1 LLQAAWL
8 GIDIVTVVATI
19 DERGPAVFDMANRGN
34 DDLLFQAAVRHS
46 RYVRVLRILVPIIIV
61 VGIAGG
67 AGYHLLNKPL
77 RALATL
83 PGDIG
88 NLGVSGTKST
98 MQHPR
103 IAGFTSDRRGSELTA
118 QAAAR
123 DLLTPDVIELQ
134 GLHATLEMQN
144 NVSFKT
150 TAHSGFYDTKSELL
164 TLEDNILVTTTSG
177 YQAKMTQAVIDI
189 RAGKIV
195 SEKPVEVK
203 SHEWLVKSNR
213 MEVSDS
219 GDVVRFDRG
228 VSVTIEGESANAI
241 RFDAAVR
248 PR

>member
-1 LLQAAWL
+1 
-8 GIDIVTVVATI
+8 VTVASTI
-19 DERGPAVFDMANRGN
+19 DQHGPAVFDVANRGN

-46 RYVRVLRILVPIIIV
+46 RWVHRLRIAVPAVIV
-61 VGIAGG
+61 IGILGG
-67 AGYHLLNKPL
+67 GVYHMVNKPL
-77 RALATL
+77 RALVKM
-83 PGDIG
+83 PVDIG
-88 NLGVSGTKST
+88 NLVVSGTKIT
-98 MQHPR
+98 MQQPR
-103 IAGFTSDRRGSELTA
+103 IAGFTTDRRAYELTA

-123 DLLTPDVIELQ
+123 DLLTPDIVELQ
-134 GLHATLEMQN
+134 GLNATLEMQN

-164 TLEDNILVTTTSG
+164 TLEENILVTTTSG

-219 GDVVRFDRG
+219 GDVVRFERG

-241 RFDAAVR
+241 RFDAAVKSR
-248 PR
+248 

>member
-1 LLQAAWL
+1 
-8 GIDIVTVVATI
+8 VTVVATI

-34 DDLLFQAAVRHS
+34 DDLLFRAAVRHS
-46 RYVRVLRILVPIIIV
+46 RFVRMLRVLVPVTIV
-61 VGIAGG
+61 IGLAGG
-67 AGYHLLNKPL
+67 AGDHALNKPL
-77 RALATL
+77 RALAQV
-83 PGDIG
+83 PSDIG
-88 NLGVSGTKST
+88 PLVVSGTTIT
-98 MQHPR
+98 MPQPR
-103 IAGFTSDRRGSELTA
+103 IAGFTTDQRAYELTA

-123 DLLTPDVIELQ
+123 DLLTPDVVELQ
-134 GLHATLEMQN
+134 GLHATMEMQN

-164 TLEDNILVTTTSG
+164 TLEENIHVTTSSG
-177 YQAKMTQAVIDI
+177 YQAQMSHAVIDI
-189 RAGKIV
+189 RGGKIV

-228 VSVTIEGESANAI
+228 VSVTIVGESANAI

>member
-1 LLQAAWL
+1 M
-8 GIDIVTVVATI
+8 TVVATI
-19 DERGPAVFDMANRGN
+19 DERGPAVFDVANRGN
-34 DDLLFQAAVRHS
+34 DDLVFRAAVRHS
-46 RYVRVLRILVPIIIV
+46 RCVRMLRVVVPSIIA
-61 VGIAGG
+61 VGILGG
-67 AGYHLLNKPL
+67 AAYHALNKPL
-77 RALATL
+77 RALAKV
-83 PGDIG
+83 PIDIG
-88 NLGVSGTKST
+88 NLVVSGTKIT
-98 MQHPR
+98 MQQPR
-103 IAGFTSDRRGSELTA
+103 IAGFTTDRRAYELTA

-123 DLLTPDVIELQ
+123 DLLTPDVVELQ
-134 GLHATLEMQN
+134 GLYATMEMQN

-164 TLEDNILVTTTSG
+164 TLEENILVTTTSG
-177 YQAKMTQAVIDI
+177 YQAQMSQAVIDI

>member
-1 LLQAAWL
+1 M
-8 GIDIVTVVATI
+8 TVVATI
-19 DERGPAVFDMANRGN
+19 DERGPAVFDVANRGN
-34 DDLLFQAAVRHS
+34 DDLVFRAAVRHS
-46 RYVRVLRILVPIIIV
+46 RCVRMLRVVVPSIIA
-61 VGIAGG
+61 VGILGG
-67 AGYHLLNKPL
+67 AAYHALNKPL
-77 RALATL
+77 RALAKV
-83 PGDIG
+83 PIDIG
-88 NLGVSGTKST
+88 NLVVSGTKIT
-98 MQHPR
+98 MQQPR
-103 IAGFTSDRRGSELTA
+103 IAGFTTDRRAYELTA

-123 DLLTPDVIELQ
+123 DLLTPDVVELQ
-134 GLHATLEMQN
+134 GLHATMEMQN

-164 TLEDNILVTTTSG
+164 TLEENILVTTSSG
-177 YQAKMTQAVIDI
+177 YQAQMTQAVIDI

>member
-1 LLQAAWL
+1 M
-8 GIDIVTVVATI
+8 TVVATI
-19 DERGPAVFDMANRGN
+19 DERGPAVFDVANRGN
-34 DDLLFQAAVRHS
+34 DDLLFRAAVRHS
-46 RYVRVLRILVPIIIV
+46 RWVRRLRVLVPAIIV

-67 AGYHLLNKPL
+67 AGYHALNKPL
-77 RALATL
+77 RALAKV
-83 PGDIG
+83 PIDIG
-88 NLGVSGTKST
+88 NLVVSGTKIT
-98 MQHPR
+98 MQQPR
-103 IAGFTSDRRGSELTA
+103 IAGFTTDRRAYELTA

-123 DLLTPDVIELQ
+123 DLLTPDVVELQ
-134 GLHATLEMQN
+134 GLNATMEMQN

-164 TLEDNILVTTTSG
+164 TLEENIHVTTSSG
-177 YQAKMTQAVIDI
+177 YQAQMSQAVIDI
-189 RAGKIV
+189 RGGKIV
-195 SEKPVEVK
+195 SDKPVEVK

-213 MEVSDS
+213 MEVSES